1 MPSES
6 LEPAE
11 LKATASGILPVLG
24 VTEAATTGAT
34 LNARALIGTVAVSV
48 RGAGKAR
55 LSVTV
60 SEAEYRPGA
69 AYV

>member
-6 LEPAE
+6 LDPSE
-11 LKATASGILPVLG
+11 LKSTASGILPVSG

-34 LNARALIGTVAVSV
+34 LNSIALIGTVAVSV

-60 SEAEYRPGA
+60 SEAE
-69 AYV
+69 